1 MREKRRSIES
11 ESERAYSISL
21 FFGMGSH
28 CYCSQCNGYEWL
40 RIKIAKKKKKIK
52 SQLLNKKWKK
62 EVKIVNTCCG
72 REGVNY
78 TMQLLR
84 FQSLFFLKIFK
95 LFYFTQW
102 TLISSLIIPK
112 ITINIENKY
121 IETFLLQINFSKF
134 TRKLVYTLCIY
145 TSTIKKKIAIYT
157 YVSSNYTW
165 CKSYNLHIF

>member
-40 RIKIAKKKKKIK
+40 RIKIAKKKKKKIK

-95 LFYFTQW
+95 LFYFTHW

-134 TRKLVYTLCIY
+134 TRKLVYTPYIRVQL
-145 TSTIKKKIAIYT
+145 KKK
-157 YVSSNYTW
+157 NH
-165 CKSYNLHIF
+165 NLHIF

>member
-1 MREKRRSIES
+1 M
-11 ESERAYSISL
+11 
-21 FFGMGSH
+21 
-28 CYCSQCNGYEWL
+28 
-40 RIKIAKKKKKIK
+40 KKK
-52 SQLLNKKWKK
+52 
-62 EVKIVNTCCG
+62 VKIVNTCCG
-72 REGVNY
+72 REGINY

-102 TLISSLIIPK
+102 ILISSLIIAK

-134 TRKLVYTLCIY
+134 TRKLVYTPYIRVQL
-145 TSTIKKKIAIYT
+145 KKKIATYT